1 MNIIIKNDNF
11 YICQDQSDNKSF
23 TIFFDSYNEAL
34 IKSILKTRIILGAT
48 TTEKY
53 RSLTF
58 KASSVLSFFDFQKE
72 LKRENKSLKLTYNLA
87 LKMTHNLVTQLNY
100 LITQFSKTF
109 LGFSPKNLIIID
121 KSKFVYLCDEFLL
134 DIIIKNGEKLL
145 IKSPFTRDDFFLAPE
160 LLSVKEIPSFVNYK
174 VSYFSLGYLILY
186 TLLGHDVE
194 SDSDSEELSE
204 KDKINHRMKTLI
216 IKNTKLYWL
225 LERCLVEEP
234 KNRSILFI

>member
-11 YICQDQSDNKSF
+11 YISQDQSDNQTF

-34 IKSILKTRIILGAT
+34 IKSISKTRIILGAT

-58 KASSVLSFFDFQKE
+58 KATSVLTFFDFQKE
-72 LKRENKSLKLTYNLA
+72 LERENKSLKLTYNLA

-100 LITQFSKTF
+100 LITHFSKTF
-109 LGFSPKNLIIID
+109 LGFSLKNLIIID
-121 KSKFVYLCDEFLL
+121 KSKFVYLSNEFLL
-134 DIIIKNGEKLL
+134 DIIKNNNNENDEKLL

-186 TLLGHDVE
+186 TLLGHD
-194 SDSDSEELSE
+194 SDSEELQE
-204 KDKINHRMKTLI
+204 KDKISHRMTTLS